1 MVSNVHNVGI
11 QKKKIMVTDISFE
24 NFKNIKNL
32 NLLYFKLEV
41 TLNQH
46 FP

>member
-1 MVSNVHNVGI
+1 MCTMLEY
-11 QKKKIMVTDISFE
+11 KTKKIMVTDISFE